1 MNDPPTSLQF
11 VTGTLVKD
19 FMIPESMA
27 MGGSIG
33 TLEGVDPDGEDKLS
47 FVMLEDGGGVF
58 MLSNSSKCGPTTVQ
72 YQVLSYWLLMFSTM
86 ISIHLYQIL
95 IIVKKSA
102 ILIILFL
109 RYPCYKHNTLSLSNK
124 ILYAVIKQ
132 KLG

>member
-27 MGGSIG
+27 MGESIG

-58 MLSNSSKCGPTTVQ
+58 MLSNSSKCGPTTIQ

-86 ISIHLYQIL
+86 ISIHL
-95 IIVKKSA
+95 
-102 ILIILFL
+102 
-109 RYPCYKHNTLSLSNK
+109 LSNLDTRNCQEICYTHNLVFK
-124 ILYAVIKQ
+124 IPML
-132 KLG
+132 

>member
-11 VTGTLVKD
+11 VTGTPVKD

-33 TLEGVDPDGEDKLS
+33 TLEGMDPDGEDKLS

-86 ISIHLYQIL
+86 ISIHL
-95 IIVKKSA
+95 
-102 ILIILFL
+102 
-109 RYPCYKHNTLSLSNK
+109 LSNLDNCQEICYTHNLVFK
-124 ILYAVIKQ
+124 IPML
-132 KLG
+132 